1 LQLPSL
7 PRSDFQGKVGCLQLN
22 ITFAKSAQTT
32 LTLFEEF
39 SSKGKYS
46 KIQKYFNR
54 AQTMDDQE
62 NIIETFTEL
71 APRYEEVVDAE
82 LGRFWGWSYAG
93 FVDQLIRTTPI
104 PEGGRM
110 LDLAT
115 GTGVIPIKVATEGS
129 REKRIHGLDIT
140 MSMLGRAKKKL
151 IAGDIRE
158 RVDLVCASA
167 MEIPYANASFELVTC
182 ALATHHMDVKLLLSE
197 AWRILNEGGMLSI
210 ADVGGSNL
218 WELPVVKFFLRIAA
232 FVYFLIKENSNRAWA
247 EAGAV
252 SNIRSGEKW
261 FDLLVETGFRDV
273 KITKLRS
280 KHRWIPEPLVIQA
293 IKSNSGGTK

>member
-1 LQLPSL
+1 MH
-7 PRSDFQGKVGCLQLN
+7 DK
-22 ITFAKSAQTT
+22 
-32 LTLFEEF
+32 
-39 SSKGKYS
+39 
-46 KIQKYFNR
+46 
-54 AQTMDDQE
+54 E

-71 APRYEEVVDAE
+71 APRYEEVVNAE

-93 FVDQLIRTTPI
+93 FVNQLFQATPI
-104 PEGGRM
+104 PERGRI

-115 GTGVIPIKVATEGS
+115 GTGVIPIKIATEGS

-140 MSMLGRAKKKL
+140 MSMLGRAKRKL
-151 IAGDIRE
+151 VTGGIQE
-158 RVDLVCASA
+158 QVDLICASA
-167 MEIPYANASFELVTC
+167 MEVPYANGSFELVTC

-197 AWRILNEGGMLSI
+197 SWRILREDGMLSI

-232 FVYFLIKENSNRAWA
+232 FVYFLFKENINRAWA

-252 SNIRSGEKW
+252 SNVRSGEEW
-261 FDLLVETGFRDV
+261 FELLAEAGFRDI
-273 KITKLRS
+273 KITKLKS

-293 IKSNSGGTK
+293 IKSNSGGLE